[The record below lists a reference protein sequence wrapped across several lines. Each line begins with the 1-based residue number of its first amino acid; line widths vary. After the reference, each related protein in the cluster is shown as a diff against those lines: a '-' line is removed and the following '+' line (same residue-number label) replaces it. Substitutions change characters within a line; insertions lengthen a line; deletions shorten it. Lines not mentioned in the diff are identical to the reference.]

1 MRLLHIMIRV
11 KNYEESMR
19 FYGELLGLKEV
30 KIMDLDDCRL
40 HYLADEYGNVQIEL
54 TENFDIPLDGY
65 KNGDAFGHFAFET
78 DSFDEFTQRL
88 YKMGYKYL
96 YEPFLLGG
104 TGLKIAFVKDPDG
117 NEIEIIENKL
127 SQY

>member
-11 KNYEESMR
+11 KDFEESMK

-30 KIMDLDDCRL
+30 KILDLEDSRL

-54 TENFDIPLDGY
+54 TENFDTPSDGY
-65 KNGDAFGHFAFET
+65 TNGEAFGHFAFET
-78 DSFDEFTQRL
+78 ESFEDFTAKL
-88 YKMGYKYL
+88 NKMGYKYL
-96 YEPFLLGG
+96 YEPFVLEG

-117 NEIEIIENKL
+117 NEVEIIENKL

>member
-11 KNYEESMR
+11 KDFEESMK

-30 KIMDLDDCRL
+30 KLLDLEDSRL

-54 TENFDIPLDGY
+54 TENFDTPSDGY
-65 KNGDAFGHFAFET
+65 TNGEAFGHFAFET
-78 DSFDEFTQRL
+78 ESFEDFTAKL
-88 YKMGYKYL
+88 NKMGYKYL
-96 YEPFLLGG
+96 YEPFVLEG

-117 NEIEIIENKL
+117 NEVEIIENKL

>member
-11 KNYEESMR
+11 KDYEESMK

-30 KIMDLDDCRL
+30 KTMDLDDSRL
-40 HYLADEYGNVQIEL
+40 HYLADSYGNVQIEL
-54 TENFDIPLDGY
+54 TENFDTPLDGY

-78 DSFDEFTQRL
+78 ESFDEFTQKL
-88 YKMGYKYL
+88 HKMGYEYL
-96 YEPFLLGG
+96 YEPFVLEGA
-104 TGLKIAFVKDPDG
+104 GLKIAFIKDPDG
-117 NEIEIIENKL
+117 NEVEIIENKL

>member
-30 KIMDLDDCRL
+30 KTMGLDDCKL
-40 HYLADEYGNVQIEL
+40 HFLADGYGNVQIEL
-54 TENFDIPLDGY
+54 TENFDTPMDGY

-78 DSFDEFTQRL
+78 ESFDECTQKL
-88 YKMGYKYL
+88 HKMGYEYL
-96 YEPFLLGG
+96 YEPFVLEN
-104 TGLKIAFVKDPDG
+104 TGLKIAFIKDPDG
-117 NEIEIIENKL
+117 NEVEIIENKL

>member
-11 KNYEESMR
+11 KDYAESMR

-30 KIMDLDDCRL
+30 KTMDLDDCRL
-40 HYLADEYGNVQIEL
+40 HYLADGYGNVQIDL
-54 TENFDIPLDGY
+54 TENFDTPMDGY

-78 DSFDEFTQRL
+78 ESFDEFTQKL
-88 YKMGYKYL
+88 NKMGYSYL
-96 YEPFLLGG
+96 YEPFVLEG
-104 TGLKIAFVKDPDG
+104 TGLKIAFIKDPDG
-117 NEIEIIENKL
+117 NEVEIIENKL